1 MFNFKAFI
9 NICMFNFIAVQKQI
23 YVYRS
28 ADIIVTDSI
37 KPKELLKQFN
47 NLRELL
53 MKASFCEDKD

>member
-1 MFNFKAFI
+1 
-9 NICMFNFIAVQKQI
+9 MFNFIAVQKQI